1 MAASSNSSTS
11 SALLAD
17 VLKLTCTVP
26 PPSIPSPNSSP
37 WAEPGEGGKP
47 PIWLRY
53 LPSGLNLSITPWP
66 ASITYRSPA
75 EGSDGLLELST
86 AIAAGL
92 PCSEGN
98 ENDPAGVAA
107 PLSAFEPSAAK

>member
-1 MAASSNSSTS
+1 M
-11 SALLAD
+11 LVP
-17 VLKLTCTVP
+17 VLRSTCTVP
-26 PPSIPSPNSSP
+26 LPSTPSPSSSP
-37 WAEPGEGGKP
+37 SAEPVDGVKP

-92 PCSEGN
+92 PYSEGN
-98 ENDPAGVAA
+98 ENDPAGVAV
-107 PLSAFEPSAAK
+107 PVSALRDPQRREFDRVAARR